1 MTCEIVRFNL
11 YKLIR
16 KVNALG
22 VVLFFVALGPFYN
35 AEAVPACPQGVDVL
49 QPGGKTIRI
58 RLRGDEFLHW
68 TEDAAGYTILRD
80 NTTQKWVYAIRDKT
94 GQLTTSSAVVG
105 EQDPTTLALPKSLLP
120 VTALSDKQSTLV
132 SRSATPSATS
142 VPLAAPKTGTMK
154 NLVLLVNF
162 ADKTNTHTRA
172 EFEEL
177 FNTIGYTVDG
187 AQGSVKDYYN
197 EVSYNQ
203 LTVDSIVVEPITLA
217 NGYAYYGENV
227 SGFDARPQQMVQEAL
242 AALETRGFD
251 FTTVDSDNDG
261 WVDGLTV
268 IHAGGGEEYGGNDP
282 NYIWS
287 HQWSIPTVTYD
298 GKSLSTYHTEPERRG
313 WDLYSY
319 TQGITR
325 IGVICHENG
334 HFLGLPDLYDYGGDS
349 AGVGNFCLMASGSW
363 NGDDGT
369 QPAHMSAWCKKN
381 LGWLTPVTVTT
392 YGTYSVP
399 RVEDSKTVYRLSGGF
414 PSTQYFLIENRQGF
428 GFDASMPGSTRGL
441 LIWHVDETIA
451 NNNDQTH
458 YKVDLEEASGTQ
470 HLEQNS
476 GSGDDADFF
485 RSGTLTT
492 FNYNTTPNSRSY
504 AGVALG
510 LDINAVSASSATMT
524 FTIPSPST
532 LQLKSAT
539 TSVVENAGS
548 AWVYVSR
555 SNGTYGVA
563 SVNYVTANGTALAGS
578 DYTATNGTLTWADGD
593 AADKSIVVKILDDV
607 IYENSETF
615 KVSLSN
621 VSGANPGSI
630 LTNSVTIIDNDSVP
644 IITTQPIAQTILVG
658 GSATFVT
665 AVAGAPPFFYQWR
678 LNGASIS
685 TATNASYGIVNAQ
698 TNQAGQY
705 VVVVTNAY
713 GTATSSNALLTV
725 QNALDHFLWSAIPN
739 PQTSGIPFTVSIS
752 ARDGYENLLTA
763 WTNKATFSGAGSAGS
778 VTLQP
783 TTSETFVAG
792 QWTGSILITKADNNI
807 RLTAS
812 DGLGHTG
819 TSSVFNV
826 MSGPLH
832 HFTWGSVASTQYV
845 RQSFPVTLTAQ
856 DSLSNTCATFT
867 GPVMLSGW
875 TPLLPD
881 DIEGGAN
888 GWTTNGTINLW
899 HISTTLYNSSSHAWY
914 CGYEPTKK
922 YWPGMDC
929 SLVSTTLVLSAGTR
943 LSFQHW
949 YKFGS
954 KVSCYVELSTDNGVS
969 YSQLAT
975 FADLNSS
982 GWKGQTND
990 LSAYTGQQ
998 VKIRFRFNSRS
1009 TAIPTA
1015 ATSGWFIDDIMIGAN
1030 SGQVAVAISP
1040 TNSGNFVNGVWNGAV
1055 SVQQAAKNVFL
1066 KAYNSQGISGTSGII
1081 SVVQQ
1086 TTGTATLQGTPF
1098 LWLDNYSLVAGGDYA
1113 AAELTDTDKDGYM
1126 AWQEYVADTDPTN
1139 AASCFRIVAV
1149 SNLPPWRVYFNS
1161 SSTGRQ
1167 YTMHWTTN
1175 LTSAAWTNDPSQAPV
1190 WGHGGLD
1197 SLADTNTAVTG
1208 KLYRLRVTIP

>member
-593 AADKSIVVKILDDV
+593 AADKSIKVTILDDGV
-607 IYENSETF
+607 YENNEMFT
-615 KVSLSN
+615 VRLSS
-621 VSGANPGSI
+621 VSGATLGSI
-630 LTNSVTIIDNDSVP
+630 LTNSVTIIDNDFMTP
-644 IITTQPIAQTILVG
+644 TITTQPIAQTTPVG
-658 GSATFVT
+658 GSVTFVT
-665 AVAGAPPFFYQWR
+665 AVSGSPPFFYQWR
-678 LNGASIS
+678 LNGANIS
-685 TATNASYGIVNAQ
+685 TATNAAYVIVNAQ
-698 TNQAGQY
+698 SNQAGQY
-705 VVVVTNAY
+705 SVVVTNAS

-725 QNALDHFLWSAIPN
+725 QSAPDHFLWSTISN
-739 PQTSGIPFTVSIS
+739 PQTSGIPFNVSIS
-752 ARDGYENLLTA
+752 ARDVSENLLTYF
-763 WTNKATFSGAGSAGS
+763 TNKVALSGAGSAGS
-778 VTLQP
+778 VTVQP
-783 TTSETFVAG
+783 TNSGAFVAG
-792 QWTGSILITKADNNI
+792 QWIGSVQITKADSNI

-819 TSSVFNV
+819 TSGVFSVL
-826 MSGPLH
+826 SGPLH

-845 RQSFPVTLTAQ
+845 RQPFLVTIAAQ

-867 GPVMLSGW
+867 GPVMLSVGVSSGHIFQ
-875 TPLLPD
+875 D
-881 DIEGGAN
+881 NIEGGAN
-888 GWTTNGTINLW
+888 GWTHSGFNDYW
-899 HISTTLYNSSSHAWY
+899 RISTNRYNSSNHAWY
-914 CGYEPTKK
+914 CGNDATRLYVNS
-922 YWPGMDC
+922 MNC
-929 SLVSTTLVLSAGTR
+929 SLVSTALVLSAGAR

-949 YKFGS
+949 YSLETKFDYG
-954 KVSCYVELSTDNGVS
+954 YVELSTNNGSS
-969 YSQLAT
+969 YSTLTNFTGAS
-975 FADLNSS
+975 NS
-982 GWKGQTND
+982 WRGQTND
-990 LSAYTGQQ
+990 LSVYSGQQ
-998 VKIRFRFNSRS
+998 VIIRFRF
-1009 TAIPTA
+1009 
-1015 ATSGWFIDDIMIGAN
+1015 TSDKSKTQEGWFIDDIFVGA
-1030 SGQVAVAISP
+1030 SSSPDSIAISP
-1040 TNSGNFVNGVWNGAV
+1040 TNSGFFESGIWNGAISMPQV
-1055 SVQQAAKNVFL
+1055 VTNVFL
-1066 KAYNSQGISGTSGII
+1066 KAYNDLGTSGTS
-1081 SVVQQ
+1081 SVLRVVQQ
-1086 TTGTATLQGTPF
+1086 MLTAQGTPY
-1098 LWLDNYSLVAGGDYA
+1098 LWLDKYSLVTNANYA

-1139 AASCFRIVAV
+1139 AVSRFRIVAV
-1149 SNLPPWRVYFNS
+1149 SNLPPWRVYFDGS
-1161 SSTGRQ
+1161 SLGRQ

-1175 LTSAAWTNDPSQAPV
+1175 LTSAAWTNDPSQPPV
-1190 WGHGGLD
+1190 WGRGGVD
-1197 SLADTNTAVTG
+1197 SLADTSTAVTG
-1208 KLYRLRVTIP
+1208 KLYRLNVTIP